1 MNDITRL
8 AFIIIAAAALVSC
21 GSPAPQSVLFGE
33 IAAVHTRWTAAQKRH
48 KADPVAAVCR
58 APFEAD
64 LARAADAVAGRELRV
79 VCEAPLV
86 TAQPLSLTMVGLGCG
101 ADLEVRFRL
110 AGNVMAGS
118 RVWAPM
124 SAGVAERYARAGS
137 PGAAVLLVGTDD
149 EGHELYELP
158 VGRIPTHVEGDR
170 VVISA
175 GTTMRAEAF
184 GIDASMADAC
194 LGATM
199 LRVRLAD

>member
-1 MNDITRL
+1 MQNAMNDITRL

-33 IAAVHTRWTAAQKRH
+33 I
-48 KADPVAAVCR
+48 
-58 APFEAD
+58 
-64 LARAADAVAGRELRV
+64 
-79 VCEAPLV
+79 
-86 TAQPLSLTMVGLGCG
+86 
-101 ADLEVRFRL
+101 
-110 AGNVMAGS
+110 
-118 RVWAPM
+118 
-124 SAGVAERYARAGS
+124 
-137 PGAAVLLVGTDD
+137 AAVLLVGTDD

-175 GTTMRAEAF
+175 GETMRAEAF

>member
-1 MNDITRL
+1 MQNAMNDITRL

-48 KADPVAAVCR
+48 KAAPVAAVCR

-64 LARAADAVAGRELRV
+64 
-79 VCEAPLV
+79 
-86 TAQPLSLTMVGLGCG
+86 
-101 ADLEVRFRL
+101 
-110 AGNVMAGS
+110 
-118 RVWAPM
+118 
-124 SAGVAERYARAGS
+124 
-137 PGAAVLLVGTDD
+137 
-149 EGHELYELP
+149 
-158 VGRIPTHVEGDR
+158 R

-175 GTTMRAEAF
+175 GETMRAEAF

>member
-1 MNDITRL
+1 MQNAMNDITRL

-64 LARAADAVAGRELRV
+64 LARA
-79 VCEAPLV
+79 
-86 TAQPLSLTMVGLGCG
+86 
-101 ADLEVRFRL
+101 
-110 AGNVMAGS
+110 
-118 RVWAPM
+118 
-124 SAGVAERYARAGS
+124 
-137 PGAAVLLVGTDD
+137 
-149 EGHELYELP
+149 
-158 VGRIPTHVEGDR
+158 
-170 VVISA
+170 